1 MSKINIKWLVAGAA
15 FGYFVFHPLIH
26 IISLAHFFGE
36 RGVYADFFSNIT
48 GAFSLPMLP
57 WSIAFMILN
66 ALIGFSWGKI
76 KQADEEKSKII
87 TELQSALERVKIL
100 SGMLPICASCKKIRD
115 DKGYWNK
122 IEAYIE
128 KHSEAEFSH
137 GICPECAKELY
148 PEYFSEETSS

>member
-1 MSKINIKWLVAGAA
+1 
-15 FGYFVFHPLIH
+15 
-26 IISLAHFFGE
+26 
-36 RGVYADFFSNIT
+36 
-48 GAFSLPMLP
+48 
-57 WSIAFMILN
+57 MILS
-66 ALIGFSWGKI
+66 ALIGVSWGKI

-87 TELQSALERVKIL
+87 KELQKALDKVKTL

-148 PEYFSEETSS
+148 PEYFSD

>member
-1 MSKINIKWLVAGAA
+1 MSKIRIKWLLIGTA
-15 FGYFVFHPLIH
+15 FGYLVFHPLVH
-26 IISLAHFFGE
+26 VISLTHFFGKPA
-36 RGVYADFFSNIT
+36 VSTDFFSDILS
-48 GAFSLPMLP
+48 AFSLSMLP
-57 WSIAFMILN
+57 WSIAFMILS
-66 ALIGFSWGKI
+66 ALIGVSWGKI
-76 KQADEEKSKII
+76 KQADAEKAKII
-87 TELQSALERVKIL
+87 EELQKALDRVKTL

-148 PEYFSEETSS
+148 PEYFSD